1 MNSTILNA
9 STPFLRGIGLASIV
23 FWIAASF
30 APIAALLDGGD
41 PNIVMNWFFLLT
53 GALPLFLVYPVL
65 MFMAKSATRRSIYRK
80 LRKMFGPLAF
90 YAALWI
96 TLYPILS

>member
-1 MNSTILNA
+1 MNSTILDA
-9 STPFLRGIGLASIV
+9 GTPFFRGFGLACVV

-30 APIAALLDGGD
+30 APIAALLDGED

-53 GALPLFLVYPVL
+53 GALPFFLVYPVL
-65 MFMAKSATRRSIYRK
+65 MFMAKPATRRRIDRK
-80 LRKMFGPLAF
+80 LRKMFGPLAV

-96 TLYPILS
+96 TLYPIFS

>member
-1 MNSTILNA
+1 MGHRAEEIVKGFA
-9 STPFLRGIGLASIV
+9 FGLACVV

-41 PNIVMNWFFLLT
+41 PNIFMNWVFLLT
-53 GALPLFLVYPVL
+53 GALPFFLVYPVL
-65 MFMAKSATRRSIYRK
+65 IFMAKPATRRSIDRK
-80 LRKMFGPLAF
+80 LRNMFRPLAI